1 MGLCCGKFFEILRH
15 SKIPFHMGEFISPH
29 ISPEKDA
36 YSQNPEALY
45 TGITLEL
52 NASLCMY

>member
-1 MGLCCGKFFEILRH
+1 
-15 SKIPFHMGEFISPH
+15 MGEFISPH

-45 TGITLEL
+45 FGITLEL
-52 NASLCMY
+52 NASLGKY